1 MPVEVLHIFSQPS
14 TSSTADSSM
23 VTCFSYGRK
32 GHKAPACP
40 DRVGGHRS
48 TPSVTPKTAPT
59 YQLTVRTMRPGKENE
74 LRGMVGNID
83 LDFVLDTGASVSM
96 VPQSCVSERQ
106 MTGECVV
113 VEDANGGAVRRPLAK
128 VDITLKGLKC
138 ESEVV
143 VAPDEI
149 LKGKVLFAMC
159 LNNPDHRQILCSW
172 EDVPVTLPVRAM
184 ATRAMVAA
192 KVSSGVEE
200 AAIIAVEQPRCTPMT
215 GMPSTLVDGEKQ
227 VCQPSTLV
235 DGERQVGNWCQPSTC
250 MGGWGKA

>member
-1 MPVEVLHIFSQPS
+1 MMNKRL
-14 TSSTADSSM
+14 
-23 VTCFSYGRK
+23 
-32 GHKAPACP
+32 
-40 DRVGGHRS
+40 
-48 TPSVTPKTAPT
+48 
-59 YQLTVRTMRPGKENE
+59 
-74 LRGMVGNID
+74 
-83 LDFVLDTGASVSM
+83 LDIVHFQT
-96 VPQSCVSERQ
+96 
-106 MTGECVV
+106 
-113 VEDANGGAVRRPLAK
+113 RPLAK
-128 VDITLKGLKC
+128 VDITLKGLKGLKC

-192 KVSSGVEE
+192 KVASEVEE

-227 VCQPSTLV
+227 VGNRCQPSTWV
-235 DGERQVGNWCQPSTC
+235 DGEKYDSMSNPVLW
-250 MGGWGKA
+250 